1 MEEENKIEQKVEQ
14 KPLSKR
20 EKKKL
25 AKQEKKQR
33 KKEQKLADK
42 EFERNHPL
50 RKRKIAA
57 WIVELVGLVIAAVP
71 GVIFVGLF
79 IAALAAYFFGAL
91 VLLFLAI
98 GFIFF
103 GLGYFIYAGTAD
115 NPSPQGYFGLGT
127 GIIDWGNSLINIINT
142 LNGWFLTIFGGVSL
156 VINLVGFALLL
167 TSLNACSK
175 KHKVAYIILMV
186 LIILASL
193 GIFVLGLTKVIPSG
207 APAVPPAE

>member
-20 EKKKL
+20 EKKRL

-50 RKRKIAA
+50 RKRRRAA
-57 WIVELVGLVIAAVP
+57 WIIELVGLVVAAVP
-71 GVIFVGLF
+71 GVLIVGLF
-79 IAALAAYFFGAL
+79 IAALAAYIFGAL
-91 VLLFLAI
+91 IIVFLAF

-103 GLGYFIYAGTAD
+103 GLGYFIYAGTVDHAT
-115 NPSPQGYFGLGT
+115 PEGYFGLGT
-127 GIIDWGNSLINIINT
+127 GILDWGNSLMNIINT
-142 LNGWFLTIFGGVSL
+142 LNGWFLTIFGGASL
-156 VINLVGFALLL
+156 VINLVGFILLL
-167 TSLNACSK
+167 TSLDACSK

-186 LIILASL
+186 LIVLASAGILA
-193 GIFVLGLTKVIPSG
+193 LGLTKVIPSG
-207 APAVPPAE
+207 APAVPPTE